1 MAHVA
6 GGERGERGRVREEK
20 EWREGEA
27 MGTPV
32 LQSFEPR
39 ESVCLYLCLCNLWSS
54 WALSQGQACSGAA
67 RRVTLR
73 ARHWSPWGP
82 SGGIMQSRLW
92 EGSSKWDWLAEPRR
106 FRGHNLWSPQS
117 N

>member
-1 MAHVA
+1 MALVA

-54 WALSQGQACSGAA
+54 WALSQGQAYSGAA
-67 RRVTLR
+67 RRVTLG

-82 SGGIMQSRLW
+82 SGGHHAVTVMGGKSQM
-92 EGSSKWDWLAEPRR
+92 GLAGRA
-106 FRGHNLWSPQS
+106 QKI
-117 N
+117 